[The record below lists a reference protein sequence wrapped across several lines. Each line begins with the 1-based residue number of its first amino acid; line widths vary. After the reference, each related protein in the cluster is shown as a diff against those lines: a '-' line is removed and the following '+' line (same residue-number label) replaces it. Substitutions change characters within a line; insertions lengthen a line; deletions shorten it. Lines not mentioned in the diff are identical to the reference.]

1 MCFINKKRIFGIN
14 SIASENITCHV
25 KIYRI
30 IQQIASAMVD
40 EKGDLATC
48 RYEKTKIKLRFGK
61 RKDNE
66 G

>member
-40 EKGDLATC
+40 EKGNLATC
-48 RYEKTKIKLRFGK
+48 R
-61 RKDNE
+61 
-66 G
+66 